1 MHQNAPGALRS
12 PDEVAARTARWETSP
27 MLAPLR
33 DYLATIERAGHRTPR
48 FDPDDAGVAARVL
61 LVLEAPGTMSD
72 AAKGSGFISVD
83 NGDQTASNCWRAR
96 AESGLIDGVMHWNIV
111 PWYLGAATK
120 KPTDLQL
127 ADGAVRLRYLID
139 LLPEL
144 TTVVLCG
151 EYAKRGWRRI
161 ADIFDGN
168 SPDVIETWHPS
179 PSSLNFGTK
188 RKEFTAALARAA
200 RHAS

>member
-1 MHQNAPGALRS
+1 MHPTRPGALK
-12 PDEVAARTARWETSP
+12 DLAEVARRREQWNNDDRLVA
-27 MLAPLR
+27 LR
-33 DYLATIERAGHRTPR
+33 EYVASIERAGHRLPLV
-48 FDPDDAGVAARVL
+48 DPADAAAEARVL

-83 NGDQTASNCWRAR
+83 NGDQTAANCWRAR
-96 AESGLIDGVMHWNIV
+96 AESGLIEGAMHWNVV

-139 LLPEL
+139 LLPNL
-144 TTVVLCG
+144 ATVVLCG

-161 ADIFDGN
+161 ADLFDGN
-168 SPDVIETWHPS
+168 APDVIETWHPS
-179 PSSLNFGTK
+179 PSSLNFGSK
-188 RKEFTAALARAA
+188 REQFTDALARAA
-200 RHAS
+200 TRA